1 MQLDPAA
8 AAAGF
13 GLLAHGTLAST
24 NAEALAY
31 GRRHRGADRVWIA
44 AKTQTAGRGRS
55 GRAWVSPPG
64 NLYATLLLRDP
75 APPARAPE
83 LSFVAGLAVHDAIL
97 DCAPG
102 LRSRLALKWPNDLLG
117 AGRKLAGILIEAEGL
132 DGALAVAVGIG
143 VNCVHH
149 PAHTSFSATDLAS
162 AGANVSAAD
171 LFAALSRT
179 MMLRLAQWRRGDG
192 FASIRADWLAHAV
205 GIGGDMRVRLPQR
218 ELFGRCEGLD
228 EAGRLV
234 LRLAHGGLETIAA
247 GDIFPLGRAEQPRRF
262 PENGS

>member
-31 GRRHRGADRVWIA
+31 GRRHCGADRVWIA

-162 AGANVSAAD
+162 AGANVSVAD

>member
-1 MQLDPAA
+1 
-8 AAAGF
+8 
-13 GLLAHGTLAST
+13 
-24 NAEALAY
+24 LAY
-31 GRRHRGADRVWIA
+31 GATHNGADRVWIA

-64 NLYATLLLRDP
+64 NLSATLLLRDP

-83 LSFVAGLAVHDAIL
+83 LAFVAGLAVHDAIL

-117 AGRKLAGILIEAEGL
+117 AGSKLAGILIEAEGQ

-143 VNCVHH
+143 INCAHH
-149 PAHTSFSATDLAS
+149 PAQTAFPATDLAS

-179 MMLRLAQWRRGDG
+179 MMVRLAQWRRGEG
-192 FASIRADWLAHAV
+192 FASIRADWLARAV

-218 ELFGRCEGLD
+218 ELVGHCEGLD

-234 LRLAHGGLETIAA
+234 LRLAHGGLKTIAA
-247 GDIFPLGRAEQPRRF
+247 GDIFPLGRAGRPRRF
-262 PENGS
+262 PENG